1 MSVEPGGEAP
11 VEPGDRSPRFNR
23 WVTGVALGLLGGLAG
38 LLFWPAHGLDTLE
51 QPERSL
57 ERVVGR
63 EMDLR
68 AALWTAPGP
77 ERQLFAL
84 VLASDAEARAEAI
97 GQYEELVGEE
107 SSPAAELYRIVLLA
121 EDGRTESV
129 QDALAAFSPAD
140 DEARRLAAWAHAA
153 YGSEPV
159 PDGERRAAIAGVRR
173 DLRPGWFA
181 DRLVVRLGSGL
192 DDPAPATQ
200 AERDILARGTRLLW
214 RLRAILAV
222 ETLLVLLGVALLVA
236 LVRAPGWRGARVG
249 TAPIP
254 PLWTSSD
261 GVGLFA
267 RGAVGLV
274 GVAFLWPLVPDT
286 PWGSLW
292 IALLSAVPLFGY
304 LVWYCRRS
312 GWTLAETFGL
322 RLPPGGLPVLAQA
335 TLALVGVST
344 VGDVLL
350 EVVGGRLGLES
361 HWTDGFQERLLR
373 GTPGEVAVDVL
384 DSCLLAPVLEE
395 LLFRGVLYGT
405 LRLRLGPWPATAVSA
420 GFFALAHGY
429 GVIGFASVAMSGV
442 LWAVAYER
450 TRSLLPGILA
460 HAVNNVQ
467 ATAIFL
473 ATLRF

>member
-23 WVTGVALGLLGGLAG
+23 WVTGVALALLGVLAG

-57 ERVVGR
+57 ERVVSR

-77 ERQLFAL
+77 ERQLIAFA
-84 VLASDAEARAEAI
+84 LASDAEARAEAI
-97 GQYEELVGEE
+97 DQYEELVREE
-107 SSPAAELYRIVLLA
+107 SSPLAELHRIVLLA
-121 EDGRTESV
+121 EDSRTESV
-129 QDALAAFSPAD
+129 QEALATFVPAD
-140 DEARRLAAWAHAA
+140 DGARRLAAWAHAA
-153 YGSEPV
+153 YGPEPV
-159 PDGERRAAIAGVRR
+159 PDGARRAAIDGVRR
-173 DLRPGWFA
+173 DLGAGWFA
-181 DRLVVRLGSGL
+181 DRLVVRLASGL

-214 RLRAILAV
+214 RLRAILGV
-222 ETLLVLLGVALLVA
+222 ETLLVLLGGASVVALA
-236 LVRAPGWRGARVG
+236 RAPGWRGTRVG
-249 TAPIP
+249 AAPIP
-254 PLWTSSD
+254 PLWTSPD

-274 GVAFLWPLVPDT
+274 GVAFLWPFVPDT
-286 PWGSLW
+286 PWGRLW
-292 IALLSAVPLFGY
+292 IAVLSAVPLFGY

-312 GWTLAETFGL
+312 GWTLAGTFGL
-322 RLPPGGLPVLAQA
+322 RLPQGGLPVLAQA

-350 EVVGGRLGLES
+350 ELVGGRLGLES
-361 HWTDGFQERLLR
+361 HWTDGFQERLLW
-373 GTPGEVAVDVL
+373 GTRGEVAVDVL

-467 ATAIFL
+467 ATAIVL